1 MQDTAT
7 NYLIPRHLSSVIEES
22 LKSFKCLY
30 LVGMRQVGKTTLVR
44 DLLPTGNYITFDN
57 QQLLNIIRSDPNEHL
72 RSLLRDDNSCPLVM
86 DEFQFA
92 PELAL
97 PIKMILDSNPSYG
110 QLILTGSSNIFLSA
124 KSTDSLVGRIMPI
137 DLWPL
142 TTSELK
148 KKKPSR
154 LFDWAIQKGKTI
166 RQFANPESLNRKN
179 YVDLILRGGLP
190 AAYNLSLKHRQ
201 SLYQTYVKT
210 VIERDL
216 RSVAQ
221 IHSLGAFR
229 KLIQQM
235 AVRTG
240 QEVNL
245 EKMRKPLNVS
255 WSTASSYIDIM
266 ERLSL
271 VIRLGEW
278 SSRESKRDIKSPKY
292 HFVDTGMVCAIRA
305 FNEDS
310 FSIQSSDISQFGGL
324 LETFVFNE
332 LLRVLPYQSAQFHLY
347 HWRSADGKEIDI
359 LAKGANQF
367 VGIEIKSSSIVNQ
380 EDFRHLNWF
389 AENNFEKS
397 RPFTGIVFYLGDTAF
412 KVTDNCYALP
422 VSSLWSEI
430 SF

>member
-1 MQDTAT
+1 MRESTT
-7 NYLIPRHLSSVIEES
+7 NDLFPRHLSSVIEEY

-30 LVGMRQVGKTTLVR
+30 LVGLRQVGKTTLVR
-44 DLLPTGNYITFDN
+44 DILPSGNYITFDN
-57 QQLLNIIRSDPNEHL
+57 QPLLNIIRSDPDEHL
-72 RSLLRDDNSCPLVM
+72 RSLLGETNGHPLII
-86 DEFQFA
+86 DEFQFS
-92 PELAL
+92 PDLAL
-97 PIKMILDSNPSYG
+97 PLKMILDSDPSYG
-110 QLILTGSSNIFLSA
+110 QLILTGSSNIFLNA

-137 DLWPL
+137 ELWPL

-148 KKKPSR
+148 EKKPSR
-154 LFDWAIQKGKTI
+154 FFDWATQKEKSV
-166 RQFANPESLNRKN
+166 RQFVMPESLNRQT
-179 YVDLILRGGLP
+179 YVDLILRGGFP

-201 SLYQTYVKT
+201 SLYQNYIKT

-221 IHSLGAFR
+221 IRSLGAFR

-235 AVRTG
+235 AVRTA

-245 EKMRKPLNVS
+245 EKLRKPLDVS
-255 WSTASSYIDIM
+255 WSTVSSYIDIL

-278 SSRESKRDIKSPKY
+278 SSRETKRDIKSPKY
-292 HFVDTGMVCAIRA
+292 HFVDTGMVSALRA

-310 FSIQSSDISQFGGL
+310 FSIQSTDVSQFGGL

-332 LLRVLPYQSAQFHLY
+332 LLRILPYQRSLFRLY

-367 VGIEIKSSSIVNQ
+367 VGIEIKSSSIVKH
-380 EDFRHLNWF
+380 EDFRHLKWF
-389 AENNFEKS
+389 ADNNFERTRS
-397 RPFTGIVFYLGDTAF
+397 FTGIVFYLGDTAY
-412 KVTDNCYALP
+412 KVADNCYALP
-422 VSSLWSEI
+422 VSSLWTEI
-430 SF
+430 NF